1 MIPGMDNPSPAKVT
15 PSEALDRAT
24 EAAGGVMHLAAAI
37 GELPQT
43 VSMWRK
49 RGRVPAEK
57 CIAVEKASGGAA
69 TRYDLRPDVFGDSP
83 SPDGEGVDRAA

>member
-1 MIPGMDNPSPAKVT
+1 
-15 PSEALDRAT
+15 
-24 EAAGGVMHLAAAI
+24 MHLATAI

-57 CIAVEKASGGAA
+57 CIAVEKASGGTAS
-69 TRYDLRPDVFGDSP
+69 RYELRPDVFGAAPDQ
-83 SPDGEGVDRAA
+83 DGEGVDRAV